1 MTPSPFPLV
10 LAIVGT
16 VVYHLAQK
24 SVPGGAA
31 AFAVIA
37 MAYLVGFGVAAGA
50 VVATGASVAETV
62 RLAWKPAVVLGAGA
76 FTIEVGY
83 LLAYRA
89 GWPVSTVSLIA
100 NVAVAVVLLVVG
112 LTVYREMLSPAQW
125 AGVAFCALGLVLLF
139 WR

>member
-10 LAIVGT
+10 LAIAGT

-24 SVPGGAA
+24 SVPESAA
-31 AFAVIA
+31 PFAVIA
-37 MAYLVGFGVAAGA
+37 MAYLVGFVCAAGA
-50 VVATGASVAETV
+50 VVMSGVPIAETARV
-62 RLAWKPAVVLGAGA
+62 AWKPAVALGLGALI
-76 FTIEVGY
+76 IEVGY

-100 NVAVAVVLLVVG
+100 GVAVAAILLVVG
-112 LTVYREMLSPAQW
+112 LTVYREVLGPAQW
-125 AGVAFCALGLVLLF
+125 AGLAFCVVGLALLL